1 MSDDRRAAS
10 PCWAPWWVEA
20 YWDEHK
26 KTLMEPSNNSPSVEH
41 RKIDFFD
48 SFRYFIVKTPDT
60 FSNVS
65 PFLIEK
71 AFNSSIGEV
80 KSIRK
85 MRSGD
90 LFLEASSAK
99 QATALMKLRKLAH
112 LDVSVAPHSTLNF
125 SRGVIS
131 PADFL
136 NVSTEEIKENMQA
149 QNVCDVRRITI
160 RRDGQVLNTKHL
172 ILTFNTPDLP
182 QTVKMAYIR
191 CPVRPYIPN
200 PLRCFQCQRFGHS
213 KTVCRGQ
220 PTCSRCAEAI
230 IHRFLA
236 LVQPG
241 YSKEITALKIKNKI
255 SYPEARRVVSSRT
268 PVSGKSYA
276 SAISKSY
283 VSTAIQVDASTAPT
297 SATAASITPKNI
309 AVDTLKSVSPPRD
322 VKKNR
327 KTRIKESGCNPTK
340 KRSNLSKKLHD
351 MGRRCHGHSCLTKRR
366 ESDGRSVAQTF
377 VFWLLARSKCEAF
390 MTSFISWNCRGL
402 RTRLADLK
410 SIISTYQPAC
420 VALQETFLK
429 STMTMQVRGYNCVR
443 RDVDGDTSLNR
454 RCMPLHI

>member
-41 RKIDFFD
+41 RKLAFFNT
-48 SFRYFIVKTPDT
+48 FRYFIMKTPDT
-60 FSNVS
+60 FTNVS

-71 AFNSSIGEV
+71 AFNGSIGEV

-99 QATALMKLRKLAH
+99 QATALINLQKLAH
-112 LDVSVAPHSTLNF
+112 LDVTVAPHTTLNF

-220 PTCSRCAEAI
+220 PTCSRCAEVGHDSADCKAKERCVNCKGD
-230 IHRFLA
+230 HSSFSRACPTWL
-236 LVQPG
+236 LE
-241 YSKEITALKIKNKI
+241 KEITALKIKK
-255 SYPEARRVVSSRT
+255 
-268 PVSGKSYA
+268 
-276 SAISKSY
+276 
-283 VSTAIQVDASTAPT
+283 
-297 SATAASITPKNI
+297 
-309 AVDTLKSVSPPRD
+309 
-322 VKKNR
+322 
-327 KTRIKESGCNPTK
+327 
-340 KRSNLSKKLHD
+340 
-351 MGRRCHGHSCLTKRR
+351 
-366 ESDGRSVAQTF
+366 
-377 VFWLLARSKCEAF
+377 
-390 MTSFISWNCRGL
+390 
-402 RTRLADLK
+402 
-410 SIISTYQPAC
+410 
-420 VALQETFLK
+420 
-429 STMTMQVRGYNCVR
+429 
-443 RDVDGDTSLNR
+443 
-454 RCMPLHI
+454 